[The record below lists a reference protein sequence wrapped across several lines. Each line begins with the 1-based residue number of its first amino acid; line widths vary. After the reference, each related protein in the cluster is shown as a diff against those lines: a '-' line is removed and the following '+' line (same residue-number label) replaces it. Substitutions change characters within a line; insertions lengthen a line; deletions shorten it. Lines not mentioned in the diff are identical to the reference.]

1 MDFKTSLL
9 VNRQLPEF
17 VREEYP
23 LFVSFLE
30 AYYQFL
36 ETERYTD
43 GISQKNNLTE
53 KLKDL
58 KNLSDIDF
66 SLDDFEEQIFN
77 TFATYLPKETVVS
90 KDFLI
95 KNILPLYQSKGNE
108 KSFKFLFRL
117 IFGEEIQ
124 LEYPSDN
131 ILRASDGKWTID
143 NILRTETDIYSQ
155 YISDGIQTVYNL
167 PYEIENSSIEIFVD
181 DVFFENYYIR
191 KELKKIYFGE
201 VLPINSI
208 IKIYYTND
216 FDLNIFRS
224 RRILGLSSG
233 STSIIEKV
241 AKRNIGGSNFYQF
254 FINQKN
260 TVGTFKNGE
269 ILQIQILDFEEKLIT
284 FYLQTLSDVQ
294 SVEIINEGSGYQVND
309 IVILDGS
316 AVEKAV
322 VVIDSVSSGKIDSI
336 SVKIGNYGAG
346 YKTNN
351 QVYANGYSNAIFSAI
366 IDAVDDSGTISPN
379 TFKYNTIDIIS
390 DYLSINISDPDYGF
404 PANNTPTENISSV
417 ISDALSLSEVTNLG
431 PATNVTITISQIA
444 SNLNVEFLAN
454 STLLF
459 DNVRISDYNSIGTI
473 EVLSSG
479 SGYSVGDRIIFT
491 NTEYFS
497 GQGAKA
503 FVSSVNVSGGIMRV
517 TVEDGGYNY
526 RKDYL
531 PILSVESLGTGS
543 NLVVE
548 HFMGEGVDFEYEL
561 GDGIQGKILSL
572 SLINSGKGYTV
583 TPVVDLK
590 FSGNGNATAVANIRN
605 SFIQLPGRWINS
617 DGIISSDEIRLQG
630 QNYYVDFS
638 YVISSKI
645 EFQRYRNIVKD
656 LLNPSGTVQ
665 YARYQILENID
676 TNFGIDMN
684 LNSRVLDEFR
694 RQLSGQV
701 NVSSGSINVFG
712 NQNVYFQ
719 LANTTGVIGEGSYI
733 LVNSEIRIVNSIINN
748 TEITV
753 SEPFEFSSNGGFS
766 TILFPPYNAI
776 TTEYWRELAITL
788 EGPRTIV
795 ITTEEDF

>member
-77 TFATYLPKETVVS
+77 TFAAYLPKETVVS

-117 IFGEEIQ
+117 VFGEEIQ
-124 LEYPSDN
+124 IEYPGDN

-167 PYEIENSSIEIFVD
+167 PYEIENSSIQIFVD
-181 DVFFENYYIR
+181 DVFFQDYYIR

-208 IKIYYTND
+208 IKIYYTNT
-216 FDLNIFRS
+216 FNLNIFRS
-224 RRILGLSSG
+224 LQIVGVSSG
-233 STSIIEKV
+233 STSIVEKV
-241 AKRNIGGSNFYQF
+241 ARRNIGGLNFYQF
-254 FINQKN
+254 FINEKN

-269 ILQIQILDFEEKLIT
+269 IFEIQVIDFEEKIIP
-284 FYLQTLSDVQ
+284 FYFQTLSEVRSIDI
-294 SVEIINEGSGYQVND
+294 VEPGSGYEIGD
-309 IVILDGS
+309 IAILRGAATEP
-316 AVEKAV
+316 AVAI
-322 VVIDSVSSGKIDSI
+322 IDSISSGKIESI
-336 SVKIGNYGAG
+336 SVKVGNFGAG
-346 YKTNN
+346 YKVGND
-351 QVYANGYSNAIFSAI
+351 VYANGYSNTIFSAL
-366 IDAVDDSGTISPN
+366 IDAVDGSGTISPN
-379 TFKYNTIDIIS
+379 TFSYNNIDIIS

-404 PANNTPTENISSV
+404 PANNVPSENINSI
-417 ISDALSLSEVTNLG
+417 ISESLSLNVVTNLG
-431 PATNVTITISQIA
+431 PATNVSIVLSEIA

-473 EVLSSG
+473 KVLSAG
-479 SGYSVGDRIIFT
+479 TGYSVGDRIVFT

-497 GQGAKA
+497 GQGAQA
-503 FVSSVNVSGGIMRV
+503 FVSAINSSGGISRV
-517 TVEDGGYNY
+517 TVEDGGFNY

-531 PILSVESLGTGS
+531 PILSVDSLGTSS

-548 HFMGEGVDFEYEL
+548 HFMGQDIDFVYEL
-561 GDGIQGKILSL
+561 GDGVPGKILS
-572 SLINSGKGYTV
+572 INVLNPGKGYTV
-583 TPVVDLK
+583 TPVIDLK
-590 FSGNGNATAVANIRN
+590 FSGDGNATAVANISN
-605 SFIQLPGRWINS
+605 SFVKLPGRWINS
-617 DGIISSDEIRLQG
+617 DGLISTDEIRLQG
-630 QNYYVDFS
+630 NNYYIDFS
-638 YVISSKI
+638 YIISSKI
-645 EFQRYRNIVKD
+645 EFQRYKDVVKD
-656 LLNPSGTVQ
+656 LLNPSGTIQ
-665 YARYQILENID
+665 YARFNVIDNID
-676 TNFGIDMN
+676 SEASNIVF
-684 LNSRVLDEFR
+684 DELR
-694 RQLSGQV
+694 REIAGTV
-701 NVSSGSINVFG
+701 NVASGSSSVLGTNT
-712 NQNVYFQ
+712 YFEV
-719 LANTTGVIGEGSYI
+719 ANTIGLLYEGTYI

-748 TEITV
+748 TLITV
-753 SEPFEFSSNGGFS
+753 SESYDFNANDQVITLVPV
-766 TILFPPYNAI
+766 PYRAV
-776 TTEYWRELAITL
+776 TTEYLRELAISI

>member
-77 TFATYLPKETVVS
+77 TFAAYLPKETVVS

-167 PYEIENSSIEIFVD
+167 PYEIENSSIQIFVD
-181 DVFFENYYIR
+181 DVFFQDYYIR

-322 VVIDSVSSGKIDSI
+322 VVIDSVSTGKRD
-336 SVKIGNYGAG
+336 
-346 YKTNN
+346 
-351 QVYANGYSNAIFSAI
+351 
-366 IDAVDDSGTISPN
+366 
-379 TFKYNTIDIIS
+379 
-390 DYLSINISDPDYGF
+390 
-404 PANNTPTENISSV
+404 
-417 ISDALSLSEVTNLG
+417 
-431 PATNVTITISQIA
+431 
-444 SNLNVEFLAN
+444 
-454 STLLF
+454 
-459 DNVRISDYNSIGTI
+459 
-473 EVLSSG
+473 
-479 SGYSVGDRIIFT
+479 
-491 NTEYFS
+491 
-497 GQGAKA
+497 
-503 FVSSVNVSGGIMRV
+503 
-517 TVEDGGYNY
+517 
-526 RKDYL
+526 
-531 PILSVESLGTGS
+531 
-543 NLVVE
+543 
-548 HFMGEGVDFEYEL
+548 
-561 GDGIQGKILSL
+561 
-572 SLINSGKGYTV
+572 
-583 TPVVDLK
+583 
-590 FSGNGNATAVANIRN
+590 
-605 SFIQLPGRWINS
+605 
-617 DGIISSDEIRLQG
+617 
-630 QNYYVDFS
+630 
-638 YVISSKI
+638 
-645 EFQRYRNIVKD
+645 
-656 LLNPSGTVQ
+656 
-665 YARYQILENID
+665 
-676 TNFGIDMN
+676 
-684 LNSRVLDEFR
+684 
-694 RQLSGQV
+694 
-701 NVSSGSINVFG
+701 
-712 NQNVYFQ
+712 
-719 LANTTGVIGEGSYI
+719 
-733 LVNSEIRIVNSIINN
+733 
-748 TEITV
+748 
-753 SEPFEFSSNGGFS
+753 
-766 TILFPPYNAI
+766 
-776 TTEYWRELAITL
+776 
-788 EGPRTIV
+788 
-795 ITTEEDF
+795 